1 MNDVWV
7 KMAEFLGRLNGESVS
22 RAERKAGRNKGMSG
36 GLCLSTGVAVIYSGI
51 CGLCSGIVL
60 YGVIKQ
66 NKE

>member
-1 MNDVWV
+1 MPKQHLEIHNI
-7 KMAEFLGRLNGESVS
+7 SVVHS
-22 RAERKAGRNKGMSG
+22 GGTEREVGGNKGMSG